1 MTLPRR
7 AQRTAHPQGPVCPLP
22 RRALPSR
29 LASARHDRDAFHYC
43 RRERSWLGAGCRCG
57 SSRVS
62 GASVVAACGGRAP
75 ERVTAGDG
83 QPTALGRA
91 GEVRCDRT
99 DLRSPDV
106 DGRMDPVSQGSVFAC
121 PSPRRVEVSFDPGGT
136 VALVASTGPL
146 VYGAIATRVVNRACR
161 SLGRLHRVPTGAL
174 RERKRAA
181 KLTCILPRLARFE
194 AHPIIAAG
202 RELGSTVAVLDGGL
216 RRVLLLVVLE
226 PRESRI
232 FYARSCRTG

>member
-1 MTLPRR
+1 MARRWLPVWVI
-7 AQRTAHPQGPVCPLP
+7 ACV
-22 RRALPSR
+22 
-29 LASARHDRDAFHYC
+29 
-43 RRERSWLGAGCRCG
+43 
-57 SSRVS
+57 
-62 GASVVAACGGRAP
+62 GASVVAACGGRAS

-91 GEVRCDRT
+91 GEVRGDRT

-194 AHPIIAAG
+194 VHPIIAAG